1 MKLFHFFKYIHSRIQ
16 RGQLFELNDNE
27 IIQSILDDLD
37 QDISFYEGLKEKGY
51 PEDNKINQLKE
62 WKELF
67 VELLRKQN
75 DEGIIL
81 KP

>member
-1 MKLFHFFKYIHSRIQ
+1 MKLFHFFEYIHSRIQ

-27 IIQSILDDLD
+27 IIESILNDFDR
-37 QDISFYEGLKEKGY
+37 DISFYEGLKEKGY
-51 PEDNKINQLKE
+51 PKDDKINQLKE

-67 VELLRKQN
+67 IELLRKQN
-75 DEGIIL
+75 DEGMIF